1 MKFMTRKALMLL
13 ATVALMVV
21 AAAAVATAATTTSQA
36 QSATYIKAHLEPKD
50 GSGVHGT
57 VHLFQLPSEGTQIDV
72 IAKGLKPGKKYIS
85 LYYDNPRC
93 AIEQYEEEDVIGGA
107 PYTAIPG
114 GFGFT
119 TGTADDDLDEIGSV
133 SVRSAKTFKL
143 LACARVHP

>member
-1 MKFMTRKALMLL
+1 MLL

-21 AAAAVATAATTTSQA
+21 AAATVATAATPTGQTD
-36 QSATYIKAHLEPKD
+36 SATHIKAHLEPVG

-57 VHLFQLPSEGTQIDV
+57 VHLFQLPSEGTQIV
-72 IAKGLKPGKKYIS
+72 VFAKGLKPGKRYLS

-133 SVRSAKTFKL
+133 SVRSARTFKL
-143 LACARVHP
+143 LACARVHR

>member
-1 MKFMTRKALMLL
+1 MTRKALMLL

-21 AAAAVATAATTTSQA
+21 SATAVATAATTTSQVG
-36 QSATYIKAHLEPKD
+36 SAAHIKAHLEPKD
-50 GSGVHGT
+50 YSGVHGA
-57 VHLFQLPSEGTQIDV
+57 VHLFQLPSEGTQILV
-72 IAKGLKPGKKYIS
+72 FAKGLKPGKKYIS

-107 PYTAIPG
+107 PYTATSG

-133 SVRSAKTFKL
+133 SVRSARTFKL
-143 LACARVHP
+143 LACARVHR